1 MKRIDD
7 PNRIET
13 LLAASGVRGLFD
25 TPGLAFQGFC
35 FEKGE
40 YLVAPGRRMDWLFF
54 LVEGAVRI
62 YGIHESGSL
71 LPVDRLNSPAL
82 LGDLEFVEEGRSTF
96 YAEACGRVVC
106 LALYLPPCR
115 DALDR
120 DLRFLHTLLRSY
132 AGKIK
137 LFSEMDITA
146 ATIEERVLM
155 YMATA
160 CPGRELRGVEAAAL
174 QLRCSR
180 RQLQRVL
187 KKLCAEGRA
196 EKTGKGRYR
205 LL

>member
-1 MKRIDD
+1 M
-7 PNRIET
+7 
-13 LLAASGVRGLFD
+13 
-25 TPGLAFQGFC
+25 
-35 FEKGE
+35 
-40 YLVAPGRRMDWLFF
+40 
-54 LVEGAVRI
+54 
-62 YGIHESGSL
+62 
-71 LPVDRLNSPAL
+71 DRLNSPAL

-196 EKTGKGRYR
+196 EKTGKGRYH